1 MRSFT
6 PNQFPFVIFSA
17 LSPSNLM
24 QKKRRKV
31 WDICVSDGRDQR
43 KTGRRGEGEKER
55 MSEKE
60 EGEGEGDEGREKGRK
75 ERRKEGKKTNKKTIK
90 KILNHHFKEKYPLI
104 KNTML

>member
-55 MSEKE
+55 TSKKE
-60 EGEGEGDEGREKGRK
+60 AEGEGEGDGGREKGRK
-75 ERRKEGKKTNKKTIK
+75 ERRKEGKKEGRKEGR
-90 KILNHHFKEKYPLI
+90 KEKRQI
-104 KNTML
+104 KRQSKKF